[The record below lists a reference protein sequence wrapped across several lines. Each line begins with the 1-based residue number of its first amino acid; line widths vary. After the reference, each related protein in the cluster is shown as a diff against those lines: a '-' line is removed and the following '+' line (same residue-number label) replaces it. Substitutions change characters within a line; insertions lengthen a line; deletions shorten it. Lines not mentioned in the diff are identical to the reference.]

1 LVNLSKGKLTQ
12 ASKYTGNND
21 EIGQMII
28 ATDNLVEQL
37 HSILSDVQKGIDAMA
52 NASDDTSDTSEQLSQ
67 SSNEQTASVKEIAA
81 TIEQILANIN
91 QNNENTQTT
100 SKYSE
105 DANNSISQI
114 AAKSEQAVNANKTIL
129 NKIDIINDI
138 AFQTNILAL
147 NAAVEAVRAGEHGK
161 GFAVVAGEVQKLAEK
176 SKIAAQ

>member
-81 TIEQILANIN
+81 TI
-91 QNNENTQTT
+91 
-100 SKYSE
+100 
-105 DANNSISQI
+105 
-114 AAKSEQAVNANKTIL
+114 
-129 NKIDIINDI
+129 
-138 AFQTNILAL
+138 
-147 NAAVEAVRAGEHGK
+147 
-161 GFAVVAGEVQKLAEK
+161 
-176 SKIAAQ
+176 